1 MGRQACKSVV
11 GTINNRTRTAR
22 IRWVRV
28 DVEGDEIVSFFQD
41 NLVPFFKKR
50 EMQFIESYK
59 EYNGLRKSD
68 SKKGDS

>member
-1 MGRQACKSVV
+1 
-11 GTINNRTRTAR
+11 
-22 IRWVRV
+22 
-28 DVEGDEIVSFFQD
+28 VSFFQD